1 MAKRRTL
8 QLSPEQ
14 RAELESIRN
23 RDPRAYIREKAAA
36 LLKIAD
42 GMTPHAV
49 ARHGLLRC
57 RDPDTVYGWLDD
69 YELTGTLKIRP
80 ACRRHSP
87 L

>member
-8 QLSPEQ
+8 VLSPEQ
-14 RAELESIRN
+14 RADLETTRN
-23 RDPRAYIREKAAA
+23 RDPRPYLREKAAA

-42 GMTPHAV
+42 GMSPHAV
-49 ARHGLLRC
+49 AFHGLLRC
-57 RDPDTVYGWLDD
+57 RDPDTVYEWLNHF
-69 YELTGTLKIRP
+69 ELTGTLKVRP

>member
-14 RAELESIRN
+14 RAELEKIRD
-23 RDPRAYIREKAAA
+23 RAPRAYMREKAAA

-42 GMTPHAV
+42 GMSPHAV
-49 ARHGLLRC
+49 ALSGLLRC
-57 RDPDTVYGWLDD
+57 RDPDTVYAWLDH
-69 YELTGTLKIRP
+69 YELTGTLKVRP
-80 ACRRHSP
+80 ACRGHSP

>member
-14 RAELESIRN
+14 RAELEAIRN

-49 ARHGLLRC
+49 ACHGLLRC

>member
-14 RAELESIRN
+14 RAELEAT
-23 RDPRAYIREKAAA
+23 RDRDQRPYLREKAAA

-42 GMTPHAV
+42 GMTPNAV
-49 ARHGLLRC
+49 ALHGLLRC

-69 YELTGTLKIRP
+69 YELAGTLTVRP
-80 ACRRHSP
+80 ACRRLSP

>member
-14 RAELESIRN
+14 RAELEAT
-23 RDPRAYIREKAAA
+23 RDRDKRPYLREKAAA

-49 ARHGLLRC
+49 ALHGLLRC

-69 YELTGTLKIRP
+69 YELTGALKVRP
-80 ACRRHSP
+80 ACRRLSP
-87 L
+87 R

>member
-8 QLSPEQ
+8 QLNPEQ
-14 RAELESIRN
+14 RAELEAIRN

-49 ARHGLLRC
+49 ACHGLLRC

-69 YELTGTLKIRP
+69 YELTGTLKLRP
-80 ACRRHSP
+80 ACRRLSP

>member
-8 QLSPEQ
+8 VLSLEQ
-14 RAELESIRN
+14 RAELEAIRN
-23 RDPRAYIREKAAA
+23 RDPRPYMREKAAA

-49 ARHGLLRC
+49 ACHGLLRC
-57 RDPDTVYGWLDD
+57 RDPDTVYGWLDH
-69 YELTGTLKIRP
+69 YELTGTLKVRP
-80 ACRRHSP
+80 ACRRLSP